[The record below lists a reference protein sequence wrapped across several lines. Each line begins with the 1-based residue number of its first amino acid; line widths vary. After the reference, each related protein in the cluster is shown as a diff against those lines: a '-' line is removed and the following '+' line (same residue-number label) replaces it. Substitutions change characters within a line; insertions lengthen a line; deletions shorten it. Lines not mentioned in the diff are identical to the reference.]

1 MSTLGIFHCWDDA
14 AQHPTRPVG
23 AAPSQGSEE
32 THLHI
37 HIGDDALPR
46 KGRDANA
53 GGRGEANPAGR
64 RNGRLRDQG
73 EDPSE
78 QPDCDPLIA
87 RIRQSGDT
95 GEWSGELADDG
106 GENGEGS
113 PLKIKQDPQGGLLIH
128 HALAENGEGMDA
140 NAEKLGLKRPLGSA
154 TLDSY
159 RAFDDRA
166 LDQLQRTGSTEYGY
180 AASRAFA
187 AKMSAAFRPK
197 NR

>member
-1 MSTLGIFHCWDDA
+1 MSTLGRFHCWDDT

-32 THLHI
+32 VHLHV

-78 QPDCDPLIA
+78 QPIVA
-87 RIRQSGDT
+87 RSLP
-95 GEWSGELADDG
+95 EL
-106 GENGEGS
+106 
-113 PLKIKQDPQGGLLIH
+113 
-128 HALAENGEGMDA
+128 
-140 NAEKLGLKRPLGSA
+140 
-154 TLDSY
+154 
-159 RAFDDRA
+159 DRA
-166 LDQLQRTGSTEYGY
+166 AIPGNGRVSWPMT
-180 AASRAFA
+180 AVRMARAH
-187 AKMSAAFRPK
+187 R
-197 NR
+197 